1 MEGVITLIVGS
12 VNPSITMLVDKVNGN
27 GNTYAS
33 WNLVLGAGE
42 VGPVGPV
49 GPQGT
54 SINFRGSVNLFAN
67 LPSTGLSANDA
78 YIVDSE
84 GDLYVWSG
92 TTWTNAGQIV
102 GPQGPQG
109 ITGPR
114 GDVGPIGPTGA
125 PSTVTGPQGPQGPQ
139 GIQGIQGITGPTGSE
154 YYFLTGPSYLE
165 TRVLGPSD
173 LAKLVKMN
181 STSPTSLTIPAD
193 GTDGYTFPT
202 GTQIVYTQLNTGTVT
217 VTWSS
222 PVSVVSEG
230 SRYTTKARYS
240 VGSLIKLGANS
251 WLLSGNLVV

>member
-1 MEGVITLIVGS
+1 MEGVITLIVGT
-12 VNPSITMLVDKVNGN
+12 SITMSIDKVNGS

-42 VGPVGPV
+42 VGPVGPA

-54 SINFRGSVNLFAN
+54 SINFRGSVALFAN
-67 LPSTGLSANDA
+67 LPSTGVSANDA
-78 YIVDSE
+78 YIVDAE

-109 ITGPR
+109 IQGIQGEQGPA
-114 GDVGPIGPTGA
+114 GPTGA
-125 PSTVTGPQGPQGPQ
+125 DSTVPGPQGDQGEQ
-139 GIQGIQGITGPTGSE
+139 GIQGIQGPVGPTGPE

-165 TRVLGPSD
+165 TRVLGASD
-173 LAKLVKMN
+173 LAKLIKMN
-181 STSPTSLTIPAD
+181 SASPTSLTIPAD

-202 GTQIVYTQLNTGTVT
+202 GTQIVFTQLNTGAVT
-217 VTWSS
+217 VTFSS

-230 SRYTTKARYS
+230 GRFTTKARYA

-251 WLLSGNLVV
+251 WILSGNLVV